1 VIQRFKVGDP
11 VLVLPRFAH
20 LFPTNAGVVMAVSP
34 DPFRPMF
41 NEYALKLN
49 DETAANVFEF
59 QLIEGGLEYQTFVA
73 SVTFDSD
80 VHSGAD
86 QMRGPSTGR
95 HIVFQTH
102 SMDIDIKMRHDQN
115 CISING
121 AILERSSPR
130 LVAGAEVSLLRD
142 NVALAT
148 AVTGKAGTF
157 SFSSVPRGPLNI
169 QILIRP
175 NLSRI
180 IGMFSA

>member
-20 LFPTNAGVVMAVSP
+20 LFPTNVGVVMAVSP

-41 NEYALKLN
+41 NEYALKLH

-59 QLIEGGLEYQTFVA
+59 QLIEDGLEYQTFIA
-73 SVTFDSD
+73 SLTFDSG

-86 QMRGPSTGR
+86 PMRGPSTER
-95 HIVFQTH
+95 HIVFQTL
-102 SMDIDIKMRHDQN
+102 SMDIDIKIRNDQN
-115 CISING
+115 YVSISG
-121 AILERSSPR
+121 AILERSSPS
-130 LVAGAEVSLLRD
+130 LVANAEVSLLRD

-148 AVTGKAGTF
+148 TVTGKAGTF

-169 QILIRP
+169 QILIRSD
-175 NLSRI
+175 LWRI
-180 IGMFSA
+180 IGVFSA